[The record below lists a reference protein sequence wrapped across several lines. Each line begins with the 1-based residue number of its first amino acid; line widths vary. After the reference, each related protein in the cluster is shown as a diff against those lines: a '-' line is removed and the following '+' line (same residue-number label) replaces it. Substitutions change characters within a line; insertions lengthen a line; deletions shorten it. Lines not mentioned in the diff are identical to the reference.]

1 MVGRYVVEILMVV
14 LCGMGLHS
22 TEVAQVGGSEVLVQF
37 NEVSHNGWHL
47 FDCRVFLGLNPP
59 SAYICG

>member
-37 NEVSHNGWHL
+37 NEVSHNMA
-47 FDCRVFLGLNPP
+47 
-59 SAYICG
+59 SI